1 MVMRVRRE
9 KGKSD
14 GRELVNQN
22 FNMTKLCPV
31 LSEMITVALHRYL
44 YIARGIIL
52 KFNRDEK

>member
-1 MVMRVRRE
+1 MRVRRE